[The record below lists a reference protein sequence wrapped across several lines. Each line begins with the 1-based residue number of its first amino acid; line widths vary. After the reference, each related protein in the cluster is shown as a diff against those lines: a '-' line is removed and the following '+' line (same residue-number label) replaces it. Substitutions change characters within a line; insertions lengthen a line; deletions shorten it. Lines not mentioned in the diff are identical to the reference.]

1 MRMQREKSGA
11 THAHNQPPASPL
23 AELNSHVSKAAML
36 VGLYEK
42 HANSEIRDEG
52 ELGHVQ
58 REMKVIKSEILSEL
72 VRSKSALQQLQKET
86 RAD

>member
-1 MRMQREKSGA
+1 MQKQK
-11 THAHNQPPASPL
+11 TVQNPL
-23 AELNSHVSKAAML
+23 AELNRHVSKAAML
-36 VGLYEK
+36 VELYGK

-72 VRSKSALQQLQKET
+72 THSKGALQQLQREAKG
-86 RAD
+86 